1 MASNRK
7 QPEPAPTQQ
16 AQAAQPAHEVAVAD
30 PDRANRSTTAPP
42 AQSRGGD
49 IEARV
54 SHAPAAPDVHD
65 VRTLRAL
72 QALTDAALSRLSLDV
87 LLPELLECVRT
98 GMQVDDIA
106 ILLLDEATQELEV
119 RAARGLEEALVGVF
133 RIPVGVGFAGRIAAS
148 RLPIAAEDLSTY
160 PVSNPLLSE
169 RLRSALGVPLLAGD
183 RVVGVLYI
191 GSGAPRQFT
200 ADEESLLTQMANR
213 IALAVE
219 RAQLYAAAEAA
230 RALAEQRAAFLRGS
244 LEALGD
250 GFVIADANGRLL
262 YANPAYSAMLGVATP
277 RATGDGVGAAAS
289 PPSPPSPLS
298 QAQSQM
304 QALDVR
310 DAQGAPI
317 GVEDLVASRVLR
329 GETLSG
335 PTSAYVRM
343 GRANGSE
350 AFLNVSGAPLR
361 DDAGAIVGSV
371 CLYRDVTDGWQLS
384 ETLRHSAKDL
394 EVANT
399 QLRTLLD
406 VTPVGVSIVDIT
418 GKPQLVNDTVR
429 QIWGQNLVIAESA
442 AEYGEYRAWRSDT
455 GERVAA
461 DEWGLARALGVGTV
475 SVGME
480 YDIETFDGQRKTIL
494 DSAAPLRDAFGAITG
509 AVSVIYDITER
520 REYERRTRAA
530 LDAVLQMTQT
540 LVALPD
546 ESGAATGRSDAA
558 APTHVAQT
566 GAPMNDMANATAI
579 DATHDAMLAE
589 AARVTTGAMMQSAAP
604 GPDSEATTAERL
616 VAQRL
621 AELTA
626 GVLGCKRVGI
636 TAIEPETERLR
647 AVAVVGLA
655 PEQEPQWWAEQREL
669 EAKGARFGD
678 GGDPAEL
685 ARFRAGEV
693 FVIDMTQPPLNELP
707 NPYGVTTTLIAP
719 MRAGERLVGMLSLD
733 FGGPPH
739 AFTDEERAL
748 AGAVAQVGAVALE
761 RDRLLRE
768 REAARAEALALTEA
782 KRRMDEFLGIA
793 SHELRTPITTVKAN
807 LQLAQRR
814 ARQALA
820 AQALAA
826 EPEAT
831 RAQALEKGPLGQ
843 LSLLL
848 GRAVQSAERQERL
861 VEDLLD
867 ISRIS
872 AGRLE
877 YRMEPI
883 DLGALTSET
892 VDEQRLHNPARRID
906 IELEEPPI
914 GTNPVLV
921 VADADRV
928 RQALTNY
935 LTNALKYSE
944 ADRPVVVSLRITGGA
959 ARVEVH
965 DQGQGLSAEHQLR
978 MFERFYRAPGIE
990 VMSGTGVGLGLGL
1003 YITKTVIEQH
1013 GGQLGVESAPGVGST
1028 FWFTLPLAPVTTPI
1042 TSE

>member
-1 MASNRK
+1 
-7 QPEPAPTQQ
+7 
-16 AQAAQPAHEVAVAD
+16 
-30 PDRANRSTTAPP
+30 
-42 AQSRGGD
+42 
-49 IEARV
+49 
-54 SHAPAAPDVHD
+54 
-65 VRTLRAL
+65 
-72 QALTDAALSRLSLDV
+72 
-87 LLPELLECVRT
+87 
-98 GMQVDDIA
+98 
-106 ILLLDEATQELEV
+106 
-119 RAARGLEEALVGVF
+119 
-133 RIPVGVGFAGRIAAS
+133 
-148 RLPIAAEDLSTY
+148 
-160 PVSNPLLSE
+160 
-169 RLRSALGVPLLAGD
+169 
-183 RVVGVLYI
+183 
-191 GSGAPRQFT
+191 
-200 ADEESLLTQMANR
+200 
-213 IALAVE
+213 
-219 RAQLYAAAEAA
+219 
-230 RALAEQRAAFLRGS
+230 
-244 LEALGD
+244 
-250 GFVIADANGRLL
+250 
-262 YANPAYSAMLGVATP
+262 
-277 RATGDGVGAAAS
+277 
-289 PPSPPSPLS
+289 
-298 QAQSQM
+298 
-304 QALDVR
+304 
-310 DAQGAPI
+310 
-317 GVEDLVASRVLR
+317 
-329 GETLSG
+329 
-335 PTSAYVRM
+335 
-343 GRANGSE
+343 
-350 AFLNVSGAPLR
+350 
-361 DDAGAIVGSV
+361 
-371 CLYRDVTDGWQLS
+371 
-384 ETLRHSAKDL
+384 
-394 EVANT
+394 
-399 QLRTLLD
+399 
-406 VTPVGVSIVDIT
+406 
-418 GKPQLVNDTVR
+418 
-429 QIWGQNLVIAESA
+429 
-442 AEYGEYRAWRSDT
+442 
-455 GERVAA
+455 
-461 DEWGLARALGVGTV
+461 
-475 SVGME
+475 
-480 YDIETFDGQRKTIL
+480 
-494 DSAAPLRDAFGAITG
+494 
-509 AVSVIYDITER
+509 
-520 REYERRTRAA
+520 
-530 LDAVLQMTQT
+530 
-540 LVALPD
+540 
-546 ESGAATGRSDAA
+546 
-558 APTHVAQT
+558 
-566 GAPMNDMANATAI
+566 
-579 DATHDAMLAE
+579 MLAE

-1028 FWFTLPLAPVTTPI
+1028 FWFTLPLAPVATPV